1 MPEQHD
7 KQALSQTETTV
18 GEIWMEAL
26 QLEKIN
32 PEDNFFGQ
40 GGDSLT
46 TMMML
51 FRVSDVLNVD
61 MPPDALMDSPTLRE
75 FCKAVDDR
83 KSARHEADAENTE
96 TGVI

>member
-7 KQALSQTETTV
+7 KQALSQTEIIV
-18 GEIWMEAL
+18 GEIWAEAL

-32 PEDNFFGQ
+32 PDDNFFGQ

-51 FRVSDVLNVD
+51 FRISDVLNVD
-61 MPPDALMDSPTLRE
+61 MPPDALMEFPTLRE
-75 FCKAVDDR
+75 FCKAIDGR
-83 KSARHEADAENTE
+83 KSAQHATDLENTE

>member
-1 MPEQHD
+1 MSEQD
-7 KQALSQTETTV
+7 DERALSPMETIV

-32 PEDNFFGQ
+32 PDDNFFGQ

-51 FRVSDVLNVD
+51 FRVGDLLNVD
-61 MPPDALMDSPTLRE
+61 VPPDVLMDAPTLRE
-75 FCKAVDDR
+75 FCRAIDSG
-83 KSARHEADAENTE
+83 KSTHNAADTSEIS
-96 TGVI
+96 VI

>member
-1 MPEQHD
+1 MNTKESDNKHTLLP
-7 KQALSQTETTV
+7 TEIKV

-32 PEDNFFGQ
+32 PDDNFFEQ
-40 GGDSLT
+40 GGDSLM

-61 MPPDALMDSPTLRE
+61 VPPDVLMEAPTLRE
-75 FCKAVDDR
+75 FCKAIDGRQFVQYP
-83 KSARHEADAENTE
+83 AYTE